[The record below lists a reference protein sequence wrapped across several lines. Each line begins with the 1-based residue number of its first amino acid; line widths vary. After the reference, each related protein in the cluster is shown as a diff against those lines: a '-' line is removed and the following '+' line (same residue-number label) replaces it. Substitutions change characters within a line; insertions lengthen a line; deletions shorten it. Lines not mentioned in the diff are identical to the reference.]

1 MKALYSLRGVF
12 KGRDQRVLVRF
23 RHEVL
28 CAQFLAKVF
37 ERHDRMTNHHPG
49 RSIAHD
55 GPDANLSI
63 AALAVSFAVLAVAF
77 VPVWTRSSAG
87 KRLLYG
93 RAAFLAHS
101 AFIFLSIG
109 VIALAIDA
117 PHGFKNA
124 SVFIDLIHVHQYR

>member
-1 MKALYSLRGVF
+1 MRLSAL
-12 KGRDQRVLVRF
+12 F
-23 RHEVL
+23 RQETSST
-28 CAQFLAKVF
+28 QFLAKVF

-55 GPDANLSI
+55 ANLSI
-63 AALAVSFAVLAVAF
+63 AALTVCFTVLAVAF
-77 VPVWTRSSAG
+77 VPVWTRSRAG

-93 RAAFLAHS
+93 RAALLAHS

-117 PHGFKNA
+117 PHGFDNA